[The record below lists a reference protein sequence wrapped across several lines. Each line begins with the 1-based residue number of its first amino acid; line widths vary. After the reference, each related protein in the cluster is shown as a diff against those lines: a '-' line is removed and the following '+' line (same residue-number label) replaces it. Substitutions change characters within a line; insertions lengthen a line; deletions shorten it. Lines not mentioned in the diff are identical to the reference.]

1 MSEEKTSKMS
11 KQSHFTIELAG
22 AAIFGALSIIIA
34 ALTAPILPRIPGWGI
49 AFFDPVSII
58 WVTCF
63 LIFGTRSGVLCS
75 IIGMVGLMFVD
86 PTAPIGPT
94 MKLVATIALL
104 LGPILVLKLYKL
116 TEAPTNSQKL
126 KNPKNYVVSGI
137 IGITIRIGIMM
148 VLNILLFLTILG
160 GIQDWTFVI
169 VYVILINVI
178 GSIGDLVVPYLIV
191 FGLKLDERFAIW

>member
-11 KQSHFTIELAG
+11 KQSHLTLEIAG

-34 ALTAPILPRIPGWGI
+34 ALTAPFLPRIPGWGI
-49 AFFDPVSII
+49 AYFDPVSII

-63 LIFGTRSGVLCS
+63 LIFGTRSGILCA
-75 IIGMVGLMFVD
+75 IIGTVGLMFVD

-94 MKLVATIALL
+94 MKFVATIALL

-116 TEAPTNSQKL
+116 AEAPTNSQKL
-126 KNPKNYVVSGI
+126 KKPKNYVVSGI
-137 IGITIRIGIMM
+137 IGVALRIGIMM
-148 VLNILLFLTILG
+148 VLNIVLFATILG
-160 GIQDWTFVI
+160 GITDLGFI
-169 VYVILINVI
+169 IIYVILINVI